1 MNGEPAV
8 PVTPGSD
15 DIVARL
21 RQLETRVDELS
32 RGTLSNAVISSGGIT
47 IRDLGGIELIDRDGE
62 TVFFVGGAGEGWA
75 RPDGTPQPIT
85 SISDDRGRWRIAV
98 FDPNPNERGY
108 RQFVA
113 VWDYN
118 GNLIFGDDAD
128 SGEGL
133 ARPYIPLSV
142 SRARWQEWP
151 ATTSTGW
158 EALEKI
164 RLTKQHPQLD
174 AHIRCTTSDE
184 NTSGEFRLRDFQADI
199 VIGQTHTFG
208 YAEELRTSRGPVPS
222 TWSDT
227 REIWLEARRTTGTGD
242 VRATVA
248 YAAGVQ
254 T

>member
-1 MNGEPAV
+1 M

-15 DIVARL
+15 DILARL

-32 RGTLSNAVISSGGIT
+32 RGTLANAVISEGGIT
-47 IRDLGGIELIDRDGE
+47 IRDLGGIELSDRDGE
-62 TVFFVGGAGEGWA
+62 TVFFVGGVDGSWA

-98 FDPNPNERGY
+98 FDPSPNENGY

-113 VWDYN
+113 VWDFT
-118 GNLIFGDDAD
+118 GNLIFGDDVN

-142 SRARWQEWP
+142 SRANQAAWS
-151 ATTSTGW
+151 ATTNSGW
-158 EALEKI
+158 EPLEKV
-164 RLTKQHPQLD
+164 RLNKQHPYLD
-174 AHIRCTTSDE
+174 AHIRVATTDDV
-184 NTSGEFRLRDFQADI
+184 TRGEVRLRDFEADLIVGEVQA
-199 VIGQTHTFG
+199 FG
-208 YAEELRTSRGPVPS
+208 HAEELRTTRGPVPGS
-222 TWSDT
+222 WSQT

-242 VRATVA
+242 VRATLA

-254 T
+254 S